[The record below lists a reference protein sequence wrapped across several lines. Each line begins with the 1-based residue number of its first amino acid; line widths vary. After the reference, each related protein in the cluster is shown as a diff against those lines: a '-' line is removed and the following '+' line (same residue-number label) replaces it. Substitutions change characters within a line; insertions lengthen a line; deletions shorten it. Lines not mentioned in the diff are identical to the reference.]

1 MNNFN
6 HQKIKKLIKN
16 KKPINR
22 LIIKMHDIIKN
33 YLLFYYYLIEI

>member
-6 HQKIKKLIKN
+6 HQKIKKQNKN
-16 KKPINR
+16 KKQINR
-22 LIIKMHDIIKN
+22 LIIKMHDIIEN